1 MIIKFGQSNLEKVD
15 SLDGAVRAALEGI
28 EHGDLGLARK
38 ADNHSE
44 PDQLSFAVMG
54 AFTIGDRELIVKRLI
69 GAGLG
74 DFEIIR

>member
-15 SLDGAVRAALEGI
+15 ELDGAVRAAFKGI

-38 ADNHSE
+38 ANNE
-44 PDQLSFAVMG
+44 LDQLAFAVMG
-54 AFTIGDRELIVKRLI
+54 AFTIGDRELIVTRLI